1 MLDVAVTVSVQPSKL
16 VRIRNV
22 SILVQ
27 LVNVEQLKTVKLPTI
42 ELNVLMVSP
51 NQLFFSCLFKYAIL
65 CKE

>member
-27 LVNVEQLKTVKLPTI
+27 LVNVEQLKTVKLRTI
-42 ELNVLMVSP
+42 ERNVLMVSP
-51 NQLFFSCLFKYAIL
+51 N
-65 CKE
+65 